1 MTWPLP
7 EPGMVIRYA
16 YLWKED
22 AIAGRDQSRKD
33 RIRASGITRLD
44 AAA

>member
-22 AIAGRDQSRKD
+22 AIAGRSKAR
-33 RIRASGITRLD
+33 
-44 AAA
+44 